1 MKNGKISFI
10 GLGAMGQPMASNIVR
25 KGASITVFDIDA
37 ERMKPVVA
45 LGASGAQTLGVA
57 LAGAEIVITM
67 LPATQHVEQV
77 VMGRGGVLEHAGKG
91 GILLDMSTIAPTGTD
106 RIAKACA
113 EHGVA
118 FVDAPVGR
126 LAFHAQRGES
136 LFMVGCDDDAVY
148 ERVRPLLDAMGT
160 TIHRCGGIGSGI
172 RTKIVNNF
180 MIISIVQI
188 TAEGLALA
196 AKLGIDIAKLKEV
209 NAGTTG
215 TNGQFQFNF
224 ANKVL
229 KGDTEPGFTIDL
241 AHKDMG
247 LALQAADEFRLGV
260 PVGAAVHA
268 VYGAARSGPYANK
281 DFSALLEYACELG
294 GVETPRLPADAKPS
308 MA

>member
-1 MKNGKISFI
+1 MQTSKISFI

-25 KGASITVFDIDA
+25 KGTPVTVYDIDPS
-37 ERMKPVVA
+37 RMEPLVA
-45 LGASGAQTLGVA
+45 LGARAAASLADALDGAG
-57 LAGAEIVITM
+57 IVITM

-77 VMGRGGVLEHAGKG
+77 VLGEDGVLEHARKG
-91 GILLDMSTIAPTGTD
+91 SILLEMSTIAPTATD

-113 EHGVA
+113 DRGVA

-126 LAFHAQRGES
+126 LAYHAQRGES
-136 LFMVGCDDDAVY
+136 LFMVGCDDDAVF
-148 ERVRPLLDAMGT
+148 EQVRPLLEAMGT
-160 TIHRCGGIGSGI
+160 TIHRCGGVGAGI

-209 NAGTTG
+209 NAGTSG

-241 AHKDMG
+241 AHKDMS

-260 PVGAAVHA
+260 PVGSAVHA
-268 VYGAARSGPYANK
+268 VYGAARSGPYASK

-294 GVETPRLPADAKPS
+294 GVETPRLPADVRPR
-308 MA
+308 MT